1 MSPSA
6 ARAKILS
13 REPLAPEEAK
23 WTRLV
28 KLNYADQA
36 GVQRTWESAER
47 STRAESCGV
56 DGVGIL
62 AILRYPEGTKPR
74 SSKQN
79 TTNHSQHGQEQ
90 SGESEDSQDSQ
101 DEDEDEGPL
110 IVLQKQ
116 YRPPIDAICI
126 EFPAGLID
134 AGEQPEQAALREL
147 REETGYIGTLTSH
160 CSPSPSPF
168 ASSTSLAASAA
179 AAASTTRSTKKKSK
193 KTPVPPATPVMY
205 NDPGF
210 CNTNLV
216 MVHVDVDMSL
226 PENRDPKPQ
235 LEEGEHIECFTVPL
249 DDLWR
254 ECVRFEAEGY
264 AIDAR
269 VGGLAEG
276 YEIAKAFGA
285 GGFLGGKS
293 SSGGGLLSKAR

>member
-1 MSPSA
+1 MKH
-6 ARAKILS
+6 R
-13 REPLAPEEAK
+13 
-23 WTRLV
+23 
-28 KLNYADQA
+28 LNYADQA

-79 TTNHSQHGQEQ
+79 NQNHGQVQ
-90 SGESEDSQDSQ
+90 SGESEESGDD
-101 DEDEDEGPL
+101 DEDEGPL

-126 EFPAGLID
+126 EFPAGLVD

-168 ASSTSLAASAA
+168 ASSASLATAA
-179 AAASTTRSTKKKSK
+179 ANSTKKKSK
-193 KTPVPPATPVMY
+193 SNKTPVPPATPVMY

-235 LEEGEHIECFTVPL
+235 LEEDEHIECFTVPL

-254 ECVRFEAEGY
+254 ECVKFEAEGY

-285 GGFLGGKS
+285 GGFLGGN
-293 SSGGGLLSKAR
+293 GRGDGLLSKGR